1 MSECKADVV
10 ENFYTVD
17 GFGKVFYHKYFV
29 ADFTVRTEIDIWIFA
44 AGWTHVIKLD
54 FFQGTFT

>member
-1 MSECKADVV
+1 MSDDKGDIV
-10 ENFYTVD
+10 EHLDAVD
-17 GFGKVFYHKYFV
+17 GLGNAFDGQNFI
-29 ADFTVRTEIDIWIFA
+29 ADLSVRTEIDIWIFA